1 MSWNDLTNRQ
11 KLLDRAIEAS
21 GIKLDNSRS
30 CLKKVMKAIGANAD
44 EEDFVK
50 ERIALR
56 LRTQQLLDDTDKI
69 VKNTEKML
77 DDFEKDDARWK
88 ALGKKL
94 GFDF

>member
-1 MSWNDLTNRQ
+1 
-11 KLLDRAIEAS
+11 
-21 GIKLDNSRS
+21 
-30 CLKKVMKAIGANAD
+30 MKAIGANAD

-88 ALGKKL
+88 AWGKI
-94 GFDF
+94 FDHFVKFFGIFFVIRTKTITFARYLRRNEGSIKADS

>member
-1 MSWNDLTNRQ
+1 MSWNNLTPYQ
-11 KLLDRAIEAS
+11 QSLDRAIEAS
-21 GIKLDNSRS
+21 GIELDNSSS

-56 LRTQQLLDDTDKI
+56 LRTQQLLNDTDSLIEK
-69 VKNTEKML
+69 TERML
-77 DDFEKDDARWK
+77 DDFDKDDARWK

-94 GFDF
+94 GFDL

>member
-1 MSWNDLTNRQ
+1 MSWNDLTPRQ
-11 KLLDRAIEAS
+11 QSLDRAIEAS
-21 GIKLDNSRS
+21 GIKLDSSSS
-30 CLKKVMKAIGANAD
+30 CLRKVMKAIGANAD

-56 LRTQQLLDDTDKI
+56 IRTQQLLDDSDNLI
-69 VKNTEKML
+69 KNTEKML

-88 ALGKKL
+88 ALGKEL